1 MSIFFLHLIQFLL
14 RNRFFSQKKYIF
26 CGHSNFYYKIHK
38 LNDFLLRNT
47 LTLDNKSDI
56 LTKKNCVKIPDQ
68 KNCCECTRTKRRNKQ
83 QNKQI
88 KVDSGDEQY
97 NANKITKSNVG
108 TLPTLR
114 KENSLF
120 TPNLSQFSC
129 VHFVHIMPF
138 FVGLQI
144 FHFSSF
150 NLQYESLFRKK
161 TDRLIKIVSKK
172 GTAKRCASTE
182 NHEETKI
189 RPNYFVECTLTHTE
203 QHKQQQHFVCIQRRI
218 S

>member
-1 MSIFFLHLIQFLL
+1 MNSRKQEPKLIEMSIFFPSLNPVFVVKQI
-14 RNRFFSQKKYIF
+14 FFTKKKYIF

-161 TDRLIKIVSKK
+161 NWSTYKNCVE
-172 GTAKRCASTE
+172 KRNSR
-182 NHEETKI
+182 K
-189 RPNYFVECTLTHTE
+189 V
-203 QHKQQQHFVCIQRRI
+203 RI
-218 S
+218 NWKSWRNKN